1 MRVLVL
7 QHEAGGGPGYLG
19 AALERRGAALE
30 IIRIDAGD
38 AIPDPTGYD
47 LLLIMGGVMNVYQ
60 EADYPWLADEVRAIQ
75 TAVAAKTPMLGVCL
89 GGQLLARALGAQV
102 HLGGVTEI
110 GLTPIALT
118 DAGRTD
124 PLFAGLE
131 DGFEVAEWHYDAFA
145 IPPGAVALAASA
157 TCAHQAFRFGDCAY
171 GVQFHPE
178 VTPGMLAEWIREG
191 SGTEPHVNWE
201 SFQRQAETKAEALR
215 AQAERLIDNLLRSI
229 NTHAHRPSA

>member
-19 AALERRGAALE
+19 EALERRGAALE

-38 AIPDPTGYD
+38 VIPDPTGYD

-102 HLGGVTEI
+102 HLGGVAEI

-191 SGTEPHVNWE
+191 RGTEPHVNWE

-229 NTHAHRPSA
+229 NTHEHRPSA

>member
-19 AALERRGAALE
+19 EALERRGAALE

-38 AIPDPTGYD
+38 VIPDPTGYD

-118 DAGRTD
+118 DAGRT
-124 PLFAGLE
+124 
-131 DGFEVAEWHYDAFA
+131 AFFFVVT
-145 IPPGAVALAASA
+145 PMRFTSSGSFASA
-157 TCAHQAFRFGDCAY
+157 TATRFCTRTCA
-171 GVQFHPE
+171 
-178 VTPGMLAEWIREG
+178 
-191 SGTEPHVNWE
+191 
-201 SFQRQAETKAEALR
+201 
-215 AQAERLIDNLLRSI
+215 
-229 NTHAHRPSA
+229 